1 MECKNKGTAH
11 SRQNK
16 FQSFSNFFSD
26 NFRKIYSMALN
37 KAIIAELEHE
47 AAGTRRVI
55 NNLPEENLDWRPHE
69 KSYTIGYLAQHV
81 TQLPVWVV
89 MTIKH
94 PELDLSK
101 GFDRKKAQTKA
112 DILALFEEHLATAK
126 EALQNVSDE
135 EMEEKWT
142 LRNGDHVIFTLPKKI
157 VLRYMVLNHIVHHR
171 GQLTVY
177 LRLLNIPVPGLYGP
191 SADEK

>member
-1 MECKNKGTAH
+1 
-11 SRQNK
+11 
-16 FQSFSNFFSD
+16 
-26 NFRKIYSMALN
+26 MALN

-47 AAGTRRVI
+47 AAGTRRVL
-55 NNLPEENLDWRPHE
+55 NNLPEENLKWQPHE
-69 KSYTIGYLAQHV
+69 KSYTIGYLAQHI

-89 MTIKH
+89 MTIKQ

-101 GFDRKKAQTKA
+101 GFDRKKAETKT
-112 DILALFEEHLATAK
+112 DILALFEEHLTTAK
-126 EALQNVSDE
+126 EALQNVTDE

-142 LRNGDHVIFTLPKKI
+142 LRNGDTIMFTLPRKI

>member
-1 MECKNKGTAH
+1 
-11 SRQNK
+11 
-16 FQSFSNFFSD
+16 
-26 NFRKIYSMALN
+26 MALN

-47 AAGTRRVI
+47 AAGTRRVL
-55 NNLPEENLDWRPHE
+55 NSLPEGNLGWRPHE
-69 KSYTIGYLAQHV
+69 KSYTISYLAQHI

-94 PELDLSK
+94 SELDLSK
-101 GFDRKKAQTKA
+101 GFDRKMAETKA

-126 EALQNVSDE
+126 EVLQNVTDE

-142 LRNGDHVIFTLPKKI
+142 LRNGDHVMFTLPRKI

>member
-1 MECKNKGTAH
+1 
-11 SRQNK
+11 
-16 FQSFSNFFSD
+16 
-26 NFRKIYSMALN
+26 MALN